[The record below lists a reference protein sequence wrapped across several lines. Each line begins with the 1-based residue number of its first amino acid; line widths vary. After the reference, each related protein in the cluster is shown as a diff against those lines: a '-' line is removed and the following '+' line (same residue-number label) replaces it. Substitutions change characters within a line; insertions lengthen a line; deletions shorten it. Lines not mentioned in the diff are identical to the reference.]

1 MNTTSTDKME
11 WLSEE
16 RRQVETYCQSLVS
29 AGAAQWRINEN
40 GDPELHLESGEA
52 FLFGNV
58 GVTRLK

>member
-1 MNTTSTDKME
+1 MNRTSTDQMQG
-11 WLSEE
+11 LHEE

-29 AGAAQWRINEN
+29 AGAAQWRINES
-40 GDPELHLESGEA
+40 GDTELHLKSGEA